1 MRNVDSLHVP
11 FSAGSADAIAAHD
24 AALDRFLSSN
34 WDPLAVLEPA
44 LAAEPGFAAG
54 HLLVAGLA
62 VAAWDKRSFA
72 GLRRSLTAM
81 LPLAAAANARERAHF
96 DAARAWLAGEY
107 FKAAEQYA
115 AIVRQWPGDLLAL
128 RLTQAACV
136 FIGRSGGHLQVV
148 ASALATWRPGMKG
161 YEHVLAMHA
170 YALAEDGDGAR
181 AEESGRRAL
190 ALRPQHPFAIHAVA
204 HALLDR
210 GRAVEGAKWLAEHA
224 AHWAGAG
231 GLARHMAWHDSLF
244 QLELG
249 RIDRAL
255 AIFDAPRAVPAGGGA
270 TPASDAGDA
279 AALLWRVHL
288 EGVDVGD
295 RWQPIADVWAER
307 SGDAFWP
314 LLDVH
319 AMMAFAG
326 AGRDAEA
333 DELVR
338 CMEHAAKG
346 STKGASVVREVG
358 LPAARAVLAFG
369 REQYARAADLAAPLR
384 ADLWRLGGSRAQR
397 DTLDLMV
404 LEAAIRGGRG
414 RLAQTIVAERK
425 AAAPLSPRA
434 RVQAARAGALADAAA
449 RTAA

>member
-1 MRNVDSLHVP
+1 MRNVDALHVP

-107 FKAAEQYA
+107 FKAAAQYA

-136 FIGRSGGHLQVV
+136 FVGRSGGHLEVV
-148 ASALATWRPGMKG
+148 ASALAAWRPGMKG

-210 GRAVEGAKWLAEHA
+210 GRATDGVKWLAEHA
-224 AHWAGAG
+224 AAWTGAG
-231 GLARHMAWHDSLF
+231 GLSRHMAWHDAIF

-255 AIFDAPRAVPAGGGA
+255 AIFDAWEHADTG
-270 TPASDAGDA
+270 ASDAGDA
-279 AALLWRVHL
+279 AALLWRIHL

-295 RWQPIADVWAER
+295 RWQPIAEVWAER

-326 AGRDAEA
+326 AGRDKEA

-338 CMEHAAKG
+338 CMESAAQG
-346 STKGASVVREVG
+346 CTKGASVVREVA

-384 ADLWRLGGSRAQR
+384 TALWRLGGSRAQR

-414 RLAQTIVAERK
+414 RLAQALVAERK

-449 RTAA
+449 RAAA

>member
-1 MRNVDSLHVP
+1 MPKADAMHVP

-24 AALDRFLSSN
+24 EALDRFLAASG
-34 WDPLAVLEPA
+34 DPLEVLEPA

-72 GLRRSLTAM
+72 LLRRSLTAM
-81 LPLAAAANARERAHF
+81 LPLAAAANARERGHF

-115 AIVRQWPGDLLAL
+115 AIVRQWPGDTLAL

-136 FIGRSGGHLQVV
+136 LIGRSGGHLQVV
-148 ASALATWRPGMKG
+148 APVLAAWRQGMPG
-161 YEHVLAMHA
+161 YEHVLALHA
-170 YALAEDGDGAR
+170 YALAESGEGAR

-190 ALRPQHPFAIHAVA
+190 SLRPQHPSAIHTVT
-204 HALLDR
+204 HALLDQ
-210 GRAVEGAKWLAEHA
+210 GRAAEGARFLAERA
-224 AHWAGAG
+224 ADWSGVG
-231 GLARHMAWHDSLF
+231 GLARHLAWHDALF

-249 RIDRAL
+249 RIDRTL
-255 AIFDAPRAVPAGGGA
+255 AIFDAGQHADTGA
-270 TPASDAGDA
+270 ADAGDA
-279 AALLWRVHL
+279 AALLWRIHL

-295 RWQPIADVWAER
+295 RWRPIAELWAER

-338 CMEHAAKG
+338 CMESAAKG
-346 STKGASVVREVG
+346 STKGASVVRDVA

-384 ADLWRLGGSRAQR
+384 TDLWRLGGSRAQR
-397 DTLDLMV
+397 DTLGLTV

-414 RLAQTIVAERK
+414 RLAQAIVAERR
-425 AAAPLSPRA
+425 AAAPLTPRA

-449 RTAA
+449 RVAA

>member
-1 MRNVDSLHVP
+1 MPRTDAMHVP
-11 FSAGSADAIAAHD
+11 FSAGSADAIAAYD
-24 AALDRFLSSN
+24 AALDRFLASN

-72 GLRRSLTAM
+72 LLRRSLTAM
-81 LPLAAAANARERAHF
+81 LPLATTANARERAHF
-96 DAARAWLAGEY
+96 DAARAWLAGEHA
-107 FKAAEQYA
+107 KAAEQYA
-115 AIVRQWPGDLLAL
+115 AIVRQWPGDTLAL

-148 ASALATWRPGMKG
+148 APALAAWRPGMKG

-170 YALAEDGDGAR
+170 YALAESGDGAR

-210 GRAVEGAKWLAEHA
+210 GRAAEGVKWLADHA
-224 AHWAGAG
+224 AAWTGTG
-231 GLARHMAWHDSLF
+231 GLARHMAWHDAIF

-249 RIDRAL
+249 RIDRTL
-255 AIFDAPRAVPAGGGA
+255 AIFDAGQHAGTGRVGRRATRRRCSGGSISRVS
-270 TPASDAGDA
+270 TSAS
-279 AALLWRVHL
+279 
-288 EGVDVGD
+288 
-295 RWQPIADVWAER
+295 RWEPIADLWAER

-333 DELVR
+333 DGLVR
-338 CMEHAAKG
+338 CMESAAKG
-346 STKGASVVREVG
+346 STKGASVVREVA

-369 REQYARAADLAAPLR
+369 REQYARAADLAAPVR
-384 ADLWRLGGSRAQR
+384 TDLWRLGGSRAQR

-425 AAAPLSPRA
+425 AAAPLTPRA

-449 RTAA
+449 RAAA

>member
-1 MRNVDSLHVP
+1 MPTADVLHVP

-24 AALDRFLSSN
+24 AALDRFLASN

-72 GLRRSLTAM
+72 ALRRSLTAM
-81 LPLAAAANARERAHF
+81 LPLATAANARERAHF
-96 DAARAWLAGEY
+96 DAARAWLAGEHA
-107 FKAAEQYA
+107 KAAEQYA
-115 AIVRQWPGDLLAL
+115 AIVRQWPGDTLAL

-148 ASALATWRPGMKG
+148 APVLAAWRQGMKG

-170 YALAEDGDGAR
+170 YALAESGAGVR

-190 ALRPQHPFAIHAVA
+190 GLRPQHPFAIHTVA
-204 HALLDR
+204 HALLDQ
-210 GRAVEGAKWLAEHA
+210 GRAAEGARFLAERA
-224 AHWAGAG
+224 ADWSGVG
-231 GLARHMAWHDSLF
+231 GLARHLAWHDALF

-249 RIDRAL
+249 RIDRTL
-255 AIFDAPRAVPAGGGA
+255 AIFDAGQHADTG
-270 TPASDAGDA
+270 ASDAGDA
-279 AALLWRVHL
+279 AALLWRLHL
-288 EGVDVGD
+288 EGVDVAN
-295 RWQPIADVWAER
+295 RWGPIADIWAER

-333 DELVR
+333 DQLVR
-338 CMEHAAKG
+338 CMESAAQG
-346 STKGASVVREVG
+346 CTKGASVVREVA

-384 ADLWRLGGSRAQR
+384 TELWRLGGSRIQR

-404 LEAAIRGGRG
+404 LEAAIRGGRS
-414 RLAQTIVAERK
+414 RLAQAIVTERK

-434 RVQAARAGALADAAA
+434 RVQAGRAGALADAAA